1 MLTVYDLRCEHE
13 RQPLGVASASPRFS
27 WKLESDRRD
36 VLQGGSRIQV
46 ASDAGLSVVVWDS
59 GIVASRES
67 HLVEYEGPPL
77 VPGARYFYRV
87 RVRDSRGVESEW
99 SEPSWFETALA
110 PGSWRAAFIGTEVG
124 DDAASSRPVYF
135 RREFTLESKVNAA
148 RVYATALGVYELWIN
163 GMRVGDAY
171 FAPGWTNYRKRLA
184 YQSYDVTKLLRPGRN
199 AIGAIVGPGWYKG
212 DLTWLN
218 ARNLYGQKVALSL
231 QLLAQ
236 GEEGEALEIESD
248 AEWRAGFG
256 PITYSE
262 LYHGERYDARLER
275 EGWSSAGFDDGDW
288 SPVALRQFDIGRLVP
303 QDGPSVCKQERLPA
317 ARLLTT
323 PRGEAV
329 LDFGQNLTG
338 WVELTVRGKPG
349 ERVVLRHAEVIDAEG
364 NFYTENL
371 RSAKARIEYT
381 LKGSGPERFE
391 PHFTFHGFR
400 YVRVEEYPG
409 PIDPRSFTAVVLHSS
424 MEPSLSFAC
433 SNPLLNQLHHN
444 LLWGWKGNALDVPT
458 DCPQRDERLGWTGD
472 AQVFIGTAT
481 YLTHAA
487 PFFRKWLRD
496 LASEQREDG
505 GVPYVVPD
513 VLPAPAPEDANIRS
527 THSSTGW
534 GDAAVIC
541 PWTIYSRYG
550 DLRLLRELYP
560 SMKAWV
566 EYIRAHAEGG
576 LLWNSGFHFGDW
588 VALDAKEGSYFGA
601 TPNDLT
607 ATAYYAYS
615 SGLLAR
621 AADAL
626 GEADEAAKYRALRA
640 SIAAAFQEEF
650 ITPSGRLVS
659 RTQTAHVLALAF
671 DLVPAHQR
679 ARVIRDLAA
688 LLAENGNHLTT
699 GFLGTPV
706 LCRALAEGG
715 RLDLAYTLLLREDYP
730 SWLYQVKQGAT
741 TVWEHWD
748 GIKPDGSMWSP
759 NMNSFNHYAYGAVG
773 EWIYA
778 TVGGIA
784 PDPDSPGFRSF
795 ILAPRPGGGI
805 THAQTTYEGPYG
817 TIGLEWRLEG
827 ERFELDARVPPNST
841 ARIVLDG
848 VAAQSV
854 TGIEDVVFHDSDGAA
869 TSTVGSGR
877 YHFACLRSDT
887 KSPPR

>member
-13 RQPLGVASASPRFS
+13 RQPLAMDSPRPRFS
-27 WKLESDRRD
+27 WKLQCGEGNVVQAERR
-36 VLQGGSRIQV
+36 LQVGR
-46 ASDAGLSVVVWDS
+46 DPELSSLVWDS
-59 GIVASRES
+59 GPVASRES
-67 HLVEYEGPPL
+67 HLVEYGGAPL
-77 VPGARYFYRV
+77 EQCARYYYRV
-87 RVRDSRGVESEW
+87 RVRDSRGGESGW
-99 SEPSWFETALA
+99 SDPSWFETALA
-110 PGSWRAAFIGTEVG
+110 PASWKARFIGLEVG
-124 DDAASSRPVYF
+124 DEATTSRPVYF
-135 RREFTLESKVNAA
+135 RREFSLDSEASTA
-148 RVYATALGVYELWIN
+148 RIYATALGVYELWIN
-163 GMRVGDAY
+163 GVRVGDAY

-184 YQSYDVTKLLRPGRN
+184 YQSYDVTGLLRPGRN

-231 QLLAQ
+231 ALAANGPD
-236 GEEGEALEIESD
+236 GEPVEIVSD
-248 AEWRAGFG
+248 ASWRAGRG

-262 LYHGERYDARLER
+262 IYHGESYDARLDR

-288 SPVALRQFDIGRLVP
+288 SPVALRELDLGRLVP
-303 QDGPSVCKQERLPA
+303 QDGPPVCKQERLPA
-317 ARLLTT
+317 QRLLTT

-338 WVELTVRGKPG
+338 WVEFTVSGKAG
-349 ERVVLRHAEVIDAEG
+349 ERVVLRHAEVLDAEG
-364 NFYTENL
+364 NFYTDNL
-371 RSAKARIEYT
+371 RSARARIEYT
-381 LKGSGPERFE
+381 LKGGGPETYE

-400 YVRVEEYPG
+400 FVRVEEYPG
-409 PIDPRSFTAVVLHSS
+409 PIDPRSFTAVVLHSR

-444 LLWGWKGNALDVPT
+444 ILWGWKGNALDIPT

-487 PFFRKWLRD
+487 PFYRKWLRD

-513 VLPAPAPEDANIRS
+513 VLPATAPEDANIRS

-541 PWTIYSRYG
+541 PWTIYARYG
-550 DLRLLRELYP
+550 DLELLREHYP
-560 SMKAWV
+560 HMRAWV
-566 EYIRAHAEGG
+566 EYIRARAQGG
-576 LLWNSGFHFGDW
+576 LLWNTGFHFGDW

-607 ATAYYAYS
+607 ATAYYAHS
-615 SGLLAR
+615 AGLLAH
-621 AADAL
+621 AAEAL
-626 GEADEAAKYRALRA
+626 GNAEEASRYRALRT
-640 SIAAAFQEEF
+640 SIVAAFQDEF
-650 ITPSGRLVS
+650 ITPSGRLAA

-671 DLVPAHQR
+671 DLVPARHR
-679 ARVIRDLAA
+679 ARTIRDLAA
-688 LLAENGNHLTT
+688 LLEENGNHLTT

-706 LCRALAEGG
+706 LCRALADGG
-715 RLDLAYTLLLREDYP
+715 RLDLAYTLLLREDFP

-748 GIKPDGSMWSP
+748 GIKPDGTMWSP

-795 ILAPRPGGGI
+795 LLAPRPGGGI
-805 THAQTTYEGPYG
+805 THAKTTYESPYG
-817 TIGLEWRLEG
+817 TIGLEWKIEG
-827 ERFELDARVPPNST
+827 DRFELDAEVPPNST

-848 VAAQSV
+848 VAAESV
-854 TGIEDVVFHDSDGAA
+854 TGSAQAAFRDEGGAA
-869 TSTVGSGR
+869 ISTLGSGR
-877 YHFACLRSDT
+877 YRLACRR
-887 KSPPR
+887 PPLLPPVK